1 MSKSDEVVAR
11 FMRRAE
17 KLRNIASNVKDRDI
31 RDAMLVWAADY
42 DRLAE
47 RAIQLPSAIAIKNR
61 SRGAPTARIRT
72 ALPAGEGPSDLVHSK
87 DRRSATARWRS
98 PERRWP
104 VVMHRLGYGLTAAL
118 AVAVIAHVLN
128 GRPGQIP

>member
-17 KLRNIASNVKDRDI
+17 KLRSIASNVKDRDI

-47 RAIQLPSAIAIKNR
+47 RAIQLPSAIATKNR
-61 SRGAPTARIRT
+61 SRELPSPEFARPFLRANAQVIWFTVKTAGAPQHGGGVRS
-72 ALPAGEGPSDLVHSK
+72 EG
-87 DRRSATARWRS
+87 
-98 PERRWP
+98 
-104 VVMHRLGYGLTAAL
+104 GLS
-118 AVAVIAHVLN
+118 
-128 GRPGQIP
+128 

>member
-47 RAIQLPSAIAIKNR
+47 RAIQLPSAIAR
-61 SRGAPTARIRT
+61 SRGSPIARIRT
-72 ALPAGEGPSDLVHSK
+72 ALPAGERPSDLVHSK

-128 GRPGQIP
+128 GKPGQIP

>member
-1 MSKSDEVVAR
+1 MSKTDEVVAR

-17 KLRNIASNVKDRDI
+17 KLRSIACNVKDRDI

-47 RAIQLPSAIAIKNR
+47 RAIQLPSSVAIKNR
-61 SRGAPTARIRT
+61 LRGAPSVRIHT
-72 ALPAGEGPSDLVHSK
+72 ALPAGERTSDLVHSK

-104 VVMHRLGYGLTAAL
+104 VVIHRLGYGLTAAL

-128 GRPGQIP
+128 GKPGHIP